1 MKLAMIIVSSLLAL
15 AAFASAS
22 AKLRKSSQI
31 IEGMTH
37 VGVKESQVP
46 LLALLEIAGSGAPRR
61 LRRQGPRSTGGR
73 GARPLFRGRG
83 GGAPAYQGQLR
94 DIRPGVLLVRDLHR
108 HSRFADRPLMFKGAN
123 KHTDPLADRHRK
135 AVSIAECEQ
144 AMTPS

>member
-1 MKLAMIIVSSLLAL
+1 MIIVSSLLAL

-22 AKLRKSSQI
+22 AKLRKSPQI

-46 LLALLEIAGSGAPRR
+46 LLALLEIAGGVGAPRR
-61 LRRQGPRSTGGR
+61 LRRQGPRSTGRR

-83 GGAPAYQGQLR
+83 GGAPAHQGQFR
-94 DIRPGVLLVRDLHR
+94 DIRPRALLVRDLHR

-123 KHTDPLADRHRK
+123 QHTDPPPILSLIDTGK
-135 AVSIAECEQ
+135 Q
-144 AMTPS
+144 